1 MNKEDIKKLAENPDF
16 IESVHNYCDRW
27 CEHCRFTSR
36 CMNYAM
42 SEEQFPDDESRD
54 IKNEIFWKKLSETFK
69 VTFELLKEAAAEHG
83 IDLDKIEVTE
93 DDKQEREIER
103 EIQRQNL
110 CARES
115 NIYIDIAR
123 KWLEEHHLVFEEKE
137 DELNSKLSMGIE
149 KNMLHKEAEEIRD
162 AIEIIQWYLFF
173 IHVKI
178 MRALHGKRD
187 DEYDDNEF
195 PKDSDGSAKIALIA
209 TDRSMSAWLILLKY
223 FPQEEDSILNI
234 LSLLDKIRRLTEQEF
249 PAARAFKRPGFD
261 KED

>member
-16 IESVHNYCDRW
+16 IESVYNYCDRW
-27 CEHCRFTSR
+27 CERCSFTSR
-36 CMNYAM
+36 YMNYAM

-54 IKNEIFWKKLSETFK
+54 MKNKIFWEKMSETFK
-69 VTFELLKEAAAEHG
+69 VTMELMKEAAAEHG

-93 DDKQEREIER
+93 EDKHEREIER
-103 EIQRQNL
+103 EIQRQNP

-115 NIYIDIAR
+115 NAYIDIAR

-137 DELNSKLSMGIE
+137 NELNSKLSMGIE
-149 KNMLHKEAEEIRD
+149 RDMLNKEAEDILD
-162 AIEIIQWYLFF
+162 ATEIIQWYLFF

-178 MRALHGKRD
+178 MRALHGK
-187 DEYDDNEF
+187 DNDFGGDEF

-209 TDRSMSAWLILLKY
+209 TDRSMSAWSILLKY
-223 FPQEEDSILNI
+223 FPHEEDSILNI

-261 KED
+261 KEA